1 MAGMLAGWLQDE
13 RDKASGATASA
24 TKSEQLTHVGEKQK
38 ALSDRRWSGCEIEL
52 DRIEL
57 FYMAEGRVRGS
68 QVGRRSRGTAFRHRG
83 IVCCLYSQSD
93 FGLFTQPTNPHSIDI
108 EELMGSGIVLAR
120 APTLASR
127 IATVPMPREAARP

>member
-38 ALSDRRWSGCEIEL
+38 ALSDRRWNRCEIEL

-57 FYMAEGRVRGS
+57 FDMAEGRVRGS
-68 QVGRRSRGTAFRHRG
+68 QVGRRSRGTAFRHR
-83 IVCCLYSQSD
+83 C
-93 FGLFTQPTNPHSIDI
+93 
-108 EELMGSGIVLAR
+108 GSGALCYR
-120 APTLASR
+120 YNPTLA
-127 IATVPMPREAARP
+127 

>member
-38 ALSDRRWSGCEIEL
+38 ALSDRRWNGCEIEL

-57 FYMAEGRVRGS
+57 FDMAEGRVRGS
-68 QVGRRSRGTAFRHRG
+68 QVGRRSRGTAFRHRSC
-83 IVCCLYSQSD
+83 VVRVH
-93 FGLFTQPTNPHSIDI
+93 T
-108 EELMGSGIVLAR
+108 
-120 APTLASR
+120 PTLA
-127 IATVPMPREAARP
+127 